1 MQIALTHLIFH
12 WHNFLPEGNVLRKEV
27 QYFTEMLIIIIISK
41 LIRRKYL
48 YKYIQMRQQQ
58 RGKERK
64 AIYPQCHG
72 CLSGRLKTPAR
83 ERNTEVS
90 CYMKVGNLRRYFIHV
105 QERLLSMKKK
115 SVKWNWYIYR
125 KQERD

>member
-27 QYFTEMLIIIIISK
+27 QYFTEMLKFFGLFDSITAI
-41 LIRRKYL
+41 L
-48 YKYIQMRQQQ
+48 
-58 RGKERK
+58 RK